1 MGREGR
7 DMIKNEN
14 RIYKSGTDRVNSAD
28 YRMPDRRK
36 WVLIA
41 GFFLAVLVLT
51 AGFGCMR
58 AYAGTSKKKTKTVVI
73 TADTDDRF
81 AAESAKLAK
90 KSRGML
96 EHSTGKAKAYSSGR
110 LIVCLQDGKS
120 VDFSK
125 YKATTVIKSNF
136 GVCLVQFSSR
146 SAAKK
151 AAKKIAALPA
161 VSYVEPDDCSVNIGD
176 TKVGQISLEGSTP
189 ESGSD
194 DSENS
199 KPEITAIEKD
209 SSSRNNVGLTGD
221 LVYQDTVKT
230 EAAAVSSNAMSW
242 GAAYIQADKYAA
254 FVKSRTKRT
263 IKVAVIDSG
272 VSYHNKL
279 KGRILTG
286 KDYVDNDSNPSDK
299 NGHGTHVAG
308 VIVDCTP
315 GINVKILPVRVINA
329 YGNGNPSSVGNGIR
343 YAVNK
348 GAKVINLS
356 LGAYQHYKYIES
368 CINYA
373 NKKGAT
379 VVVAAGNECGNTK
392 YVCPAH
398 MSAPIV
404 VGAINANGKRA
415 SFSNYGSSLDIS
427 APGVNIRS
435 CWLKGKYATA
445 SGTSMAVPHIS
456 AAAAMY
462 RLMNPS
468 AKPSRI
474 QSIVRSYAKDLGAK
488 GTDRYY
494 GRGVPRMAGAIT
506 PNKVTLPK
514 KALYLQVKSSV
525 TLKAA
530 ITPSYAG
537 KKKLTWTSSNKKVAT
552 VSGGKII
559 AKKKGTT
566 IITVKTVNGKKA
578 TCKVTVTAAAVKTAS
593 VKTTQTTAKKT
604 AAASPAPVVSAP
616 LQSARTAESA
626 RTAQSARAAAVPE
639 EVKIYIYPSDR
650 AGNSPVQDGSIVAG
664 SRLALDAEIVPTQGD
679 LAVLKWNSSNPEI
692 ASVDENGIVTAVSA
706 GEAQITAVLSS
717 GENDLPSAVQEN
729 NTAGEAAPAV
739 QEKKTAGETAPAV
752 QENKTAGETA
762 PAELGNETAGETAPA
777 VQGNDPAGEMTPA
790 VQENETVGEAAPADN
805 AADSGTT
812 DAVHTSD
819 TADTVKPVDNTGMI
833 STGTYTVKVVDP
845 SVLTRHASYSA
856 GEDKE
861 VNLETVLRV
870 PASLSDQTGGEA
882 ERINPRQ
889 EYVLAILSK
898 EDKDLTLLGAVNL
911 GGDDSGTV
919 HVHDSED
926 NRERTDLK
934 EIREVSEDTLAALS
948 SGKQDDETGILSMH
962 SLNPDGCKADV
973 SLTANIDALRAASG
987 PGREEGEK
995 LTDCVLAVYTDAAF
1009 EKREAAAEK
1018 KDVKTIR
1025 QIDEEAVCK
1034 CSFSLSYILP
1044 DKEAEESADPA
1055 DKIDDPVRSGDGSGT
1070 DSGSDKAEPVKSP
1083 EDHTDHSRDSSEADK
1098 AQSGA
1103 DTASDKVSDE
1113 PEETL
1118 PAADKDKE
1126 ETKEVE
1132 SVGEENESA
1141 VTDEE
1146 TGKEESHSA
1155 AEGQEQSIQEEAAP
1169 AKDTAGSQEQESSA
1183 AAETDLQAAEE

>member
-1 MGREGR
+1 
-7 DMIKNEN
+7 MIEYEK
-14 RIYKSGTDRVNSAD
+14 RIYKSGTGRVNSVQCRTA
-28 YRMPDRRK
+28 DRRK
-36 WVLIA
+36 WFLIA
-41 GFFLAVLVLT
+41 VFFLAVLVLT

-73 TADTDDRF
+73 TADTDDQF

-96 EHSTGKAKAYSSGR
+96 EHSTGKAKKYSSGR
-110 LIVCLQDGKS
+110 LIVCLEDGKS

-125 YKATTVIKSNF
+125 YKATTVINSSF
-136 GVCLVQFSSR
+136 GVSLVQFSSR

-151 AAKKIAALPA
+151 AAGKIAALPA
-161 VSYVEPDDCSVNIGD
+161 VSYVEPDDCSVNIDD
-176 TKVGQISLEGSTP
+176 TKVGHISLEGSTP
-189 ESGSD
+189 QGGSD
-194 DSENS
+194 DSQNS
-199 KPEITAIEKD
+199 KPEITAIEED
-209 SSSRNNVGLTGD
+209 SSPKHNVGLTGD

-242 GAAYIQADKYAA
+242 GASYIQADKYAA
-254 FVKSRTKRT
+254 FVKSHTKRT

-329 YGNGNPSSVGNGIR
+329 SGNGNPSSVGNGIR

-379 VVVAAGNECGNTK
+379 VVVAAGNECSNTK

-435 CWLKGKYATA
+435 CWLHGKYATA

-468 AKPSRI
+468 AKASRI
-474 QSIVRSYAKDLGAK
+474 QNLVRSYAKDLGGK
-488 GTDRYY
+488 GTDKYY

-506 PNKVTLPK
+506 PSKVTLPK
-514 KALYLQVKSSV
+514 KALSIQVKSSV

-552 VSGGKII
+552 VSGGKIT
-559 AKKKGTT
+559 ARKKGTT
-566 IITVKTVNGKKA
+566 VITVKTVNGKKA

-593 VKTTQTTAKKT
+593 VKTTQTAANKT
-604 AAASPAPVVSAP
+604 AAANPAPVESAP
-616 LQSARTAESA
+616 LKSARVEESA
-626 RTAQSARAAAVPE
+626 RASAAPE

-650 AGNSPVQDGSIVAG
+650 AGNTPVQDGSIVAG
-664 SRLALDAEIVPTQGD
+664 SRLALDAEIVPAQGE
-679 LAVLKWNSSNPEI
+679 LASLKWSSSDPET

-717 GENDLPSAVQEN
+717 G
-729 NTAGEAAPAV
+729 
-739 QEKKTAGETAPAV
+739 
-752 QENKTAGETA
+752 
-762 PAELGNETAGETAPA
+762 
-777 VQGNDPAGEMTPA
+777 
-790 VQENETVGEAAPADN
+790 
-805 AADSGTT
+805 DSGE
-812 DAVHTSD
+812 SS
-819 TADTVKPVDNTGMI
+819 PP
-833 STGTYTVKVVDP
+833 SSTYTVNVVKP
-845 SVLTRHASYSA
+845 AVLTRNASYSA
-856 GEDKE
+856 DEDRE
-861 VNLETVLRV
+861 VNLEAVLRV
-870 PASLSDQTGGEA
+870 PASLSERVTEEA
-882 ERINPRQ
+882 DRINPRQ
-889 EYVLAILSK
+889 DYVLAVLTK

-911 GGDDSGTV
+911 GGDDSGSI
-919 HVHDSED
+919 HLHDPD
-926 NRERTDLK
+926 GKKERTDLK
-934 EIREVSEDTLAALS
+934 EIREAAEDTLADLS
-948 SGKQDDETGILSMH
+948 SGKGAFETGILYLRSM
-962 SLNPDGCKADV
+962 SPDGCKADV

-987 PGREEGEK
+987 QGHTESEMK
-995 LTDCVLAVYTDAAF
+995 TDCVLAVYTDAAF
-1009 EKREAAAEK
+1009 EEREAAAEK
-1018 KDVKTIR
+1018 KDAETVR

-1034 CSFSLSYILP
+1034 CSFDLSYTLP
-1044 DKEAEESADPA
+1044 EKEEEEPA
-1055 DKIDDPVRSGDGSGT
+1055 ASPGSIGNPEQPRDGSGT
-1070 DSGSDKAEPVKSP
+1070 ESSSDKAEPVKSP
-1083 EDHTDHSRDSSEADK
+1083 EDNPDRSTDSYEEDSSQAGE
-1098 AQSGA
+1098 
-1103 DTASDKVSDE
+1103 DTASEKIPDV
-1113 PEETL
+1113 PEETAPAVEQEETEEGGSADTENEAAVSEDKSGEEESH
-1118 PAADKDKE
+1118 PAAESGERSVQE
-1126 ETKEVE
+1126 ETK
-1132 SVGEENESA
+1132 
-1141 VTDEE
+1141 TDPVND
-1146 TGKEESHSA
+1146 A
-1155 AEGQEQSIQEEAAP
+1155 
-1169 AKDTAGSQEQESSA
+1169 AGSQEQEPSA
-1183 AAETDLQAAEE
+1183 AAETE